1 MVSPADTVFVVSM
14 QTPPDVQ
21 GTVRPQEVHEVIR
34 PRPFQGRK
42 TPPDAA
48 FVLHAEAFSQQM
60 EEPRFYQERI
70 IRSLAS
76 SSPLAVWNLASRSA
90 TFSFFFSSP
99 LTS

>member
-1 MVSPADTVFVVSM
+1 M
-14 QTPPDVQ
+14 QTPPNVH
-21 GTVRPQEVHEVIR
+21 GTVRPQVVYKVIR
-34 PRPFQGRK
+34 LRPFQNRK
-42 TPPDAA
+42 MPPDAC
-48 FVLHAEAFSQQM
+48 VLHAEAFFQ
-60 EEPRFYQERI
+60 ETGKLRFYQERI

>member
-1 MVSPADTVFVVSM
+1 M
-14 QTPPDVQ
+14 QTPPDIHS
-21 GTVRPQEVHEVIR
+21 TVRPQVHEVIR
-34 PRPFQGRK
+34 LRQGRK

>member
-1 MVSPADTVFVVSM
+1 M
-14 QTPPDVQ
+14 QTPPDFH

-34 PRPFQGRK
+34 LRPFQGRK
-42 TPPDAA
+42 KPPDAA
-48 FVLHAEAFSQQM
+48 CVLHAEAFFQ
-60 EEPRFYQERI
+60 ETGKLRFYQERI

>member
-1 MVSPADTVFVVSM
+1 M
-14 QTPPDVQ
+14 QTPPDIHS
-21 GTVRPQEVHEVIR
+21 TVRPQVVHEVISL
-34 PRPFQGRK
+34 RPFPDRK
-42 TPPDAA
+42 MPPDAA